1 MFTPKNPLS
10 INDCHMTAVNSAVI
24 AVTAVTPSERF
35 KTHLVYN

>member
-10 INDCHMTAVNSAVI
+10 INDCHTTAVNSAVI

-35 KTHLVYN
+35 KTHLVYT